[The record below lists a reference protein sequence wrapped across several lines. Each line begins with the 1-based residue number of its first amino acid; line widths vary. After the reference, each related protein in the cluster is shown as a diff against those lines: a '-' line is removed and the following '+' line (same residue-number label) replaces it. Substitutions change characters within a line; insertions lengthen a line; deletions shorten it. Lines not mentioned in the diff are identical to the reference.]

1 MESQVSKVLKI
12 QRLRTRREIVMPKKK
27 KKQPKKSKKPSKSN
41 RVLEGYYIDDKG
53 LKILYK
59 RKDGGLSI

>member
-1 MESQVSKVLKI
+1 MAKKKKKRPTMYGLDHFELPKK
-12 QRLRTRREIVMPKKK
+12 KKK
-27 KKQPKKSKKPSKSN
+27 KKQPKKSKKPKKDN

-59 RKDGGLSI
+59 KKDGGLSI

>member
-1 MESQVSKVLKI
+1 
-12 QRLRTRREIVMPKKK
+12 MPKKK
-27 KKQPKKSKKPSKSN
+27 QKKTKTTNKKKKSR

-59 RKDGGLSI
+59 KRDGGLSI

>member
-1 MESQVSKVLKI
+1 MVIYVKMNYVLGDG
-12 QRLRTRREIVMPKKK
+12 TRQTEKNKTVAKKK
-27 KKQPKKSKKPSKSN
+27 KKTRKKRKK

-59 RKDGGLSI
+59 DKNGGLSI